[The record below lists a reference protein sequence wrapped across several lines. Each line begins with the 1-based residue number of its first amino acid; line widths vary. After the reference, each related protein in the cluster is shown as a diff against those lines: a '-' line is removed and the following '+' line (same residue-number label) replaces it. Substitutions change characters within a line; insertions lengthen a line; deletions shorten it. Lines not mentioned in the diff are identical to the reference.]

1 MKRSIWQGPL
11 ALGLSLLLVS
21 LPAWSATAPLGKI
34 IPGDGTSLNGVPL
47 KFEGTLYSGD
57 TLSTQAASGAAV
69 MLRDGDQVQ
78 FGPMSAATL
87 VSTDEELL
95 VKLDR
100 GFAVARSGQGQVVS
114 VSALGLT
121 IRPAEAA
128 TYQVTIE
135 GSRVLVTSRQGS
147 LQVQASN
154 RSAVVPS
161 GKAMRF
167 VLAQNTAPG
176 RTGAGANNVNTE
188 ALIILILVAAGAIT
202 GGVIAAKNDKPD
214 VVSPSAP

>member
-1 MKRSIWQGPL
+1 
-11 ALGLSLLLVS
+11 
-21 LPAWSATAPLGKI
+21 
-34 IPGDGTSLNGVPL
+34 
-47 KFEGTLYSGD
+47 
-57 TLSTQAASGAAV
+57 
-69 MLRDGDQVQ
+69 
-78 FGPMSAATL
+78 
-87 VSTDEELL
+87 
-95 VKLDR
+95 
-100 GFAVARSGQGQVVS
+100 
-114 VSALGLT
+114 LT